1 MERPKSGISIEPR
14 RPLTSSRILS
24 IAIVGALHVALVYA
38 LVSGLAVRMAM
49 QLPHELIA
57 QVVQPQPQKSEPP
70 PPVTPVLAQPSLPT
84 VQVPLIK
91 IQQPRAVVHP
101 ITTYV
106 GPPAPIHVAP
116 VVVVPQPAVSAPT
129 PASAIARTH
138 TIPPYPEVARRLN
151 QHGTVELS
159 LAIDPAGRVSDAT
172 VVGSSGTTTLD
183 EAAVSWVKRHWLYKP
198 ATQGGHAV
206 SSTEKAN
213 VVFDLKNA

>member
-1 MERPKSGISIEPR
+1 MERPNTGINIEPP

-24 IAIVGALHVALVYA
+24 LAFVGALHVALVYA
-38 LVSGLAVRMAM
+38 LASGLAVRMAM

-70 PPVTPVLAQPSLPT
+70 PPVTPNLAQPSLPT
-84 VQVPLIK
+84 VEVPLIR
-91 IQQPRAVVHP
+91 IQQPRATVHP

-106 GPPAPIHVAP
+106 GPPAPVHVAP
-116 VVVVPQPAVSAPT
+116 VVTVPQPAVPAPT
-129 PASAIARTH
+129 APSAIARTH

-151 QHGTVELS
+151 EHGTVQLS
-159 LAIDPAGRVSDAT
+159 IAVDSDGRVSDAT
-172 VVGSSGTTTLD
+172 VVGSSGTSALD
-183 EAAVSWVKRHWLYKP
+183 DAAVSWVKRHWLYKP

-206 SSTEKAN
+206 SATIEAN